1 MTEIEILNRLATRST
16 TWLAEAVR
24 GFYLSLSTPMYVML
38 FVNSLQQ
45 RLNEECGARLR
56 ESCLPQDG
64 REIKKLIVSRQ
75 PVLQKTNYLKTN
87 LLKQIKKISVFPK
100 NQYLLAKMDIISFPR
115 CKGTVFLMIIQEI
128 LIKRDCVRAKITK
141 KRDGL

>member
-1 MTEIEILNRLATRST
+1 
-16 TWLAEAVR
+16 V
-24 GFYLSLSTPMYVML
+24 
-38 FVNSLQQ
+38 Q
-45 RLNEECGARLR
+45 RYIIFLR
-56 ESCLPQDG
+56 ITNK
-64 REIKKLIVSRQ
+64 RIIKKLIVSRQ